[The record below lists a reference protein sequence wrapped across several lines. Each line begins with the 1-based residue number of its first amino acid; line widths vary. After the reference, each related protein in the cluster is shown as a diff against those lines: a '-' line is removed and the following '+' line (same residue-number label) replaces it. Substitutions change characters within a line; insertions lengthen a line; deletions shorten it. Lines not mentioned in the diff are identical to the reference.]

1 VTLYLKYRPKN
12 ISELD
17 LVSAREALEK
27 TLKNKNI
34 PHAFLFSGPR
44 GTGKTSA
51 ARILAMTVNKIEN
64 CDTLDIIELDA
75 ASNRGIEE
83 IRTLREQVSLSPMTC
98 KYKVYIIDE
107 VHMLTTEAANA
118 LLKTLEEPPAHVIF
132 VLCTT
137 DPQKLP
143 ETVISRCTRIQFA
156 KPSLAEI
163 VGKLKLVAKSE
174 KFKISEEDL
183 NLIAREAKGSFR
195 DAIKILEQVIMTGVL
210 PEPDDSAEFIE
221 LLRKK
226 DTKNSLK
233 FIDNLVQHGVNM
245 RTFIERCVETL
256 RLELLDT
263 LNKDILL
270 EIEKFEKAY
279 EQCKTTAVAQLPLEV
294 MVIENSKF
302 EIRNSKSIRQAQDPE
317 FTEGQ
322 IQNINVQNAPVQAGD
337 VQIILDKWNEILRV
351 VRPFNHSIE
360 GLLRSTKPQGF
371 DGVNFTLEVF
381 YKFHYDKL
389 SEDKCRKIVED
400 GVATVL
406 ESPNIVLKL
415 VLGKSKPKIEEDL
428 AKVAEGIFK

>member
-1 VTLYLKYRPKN
+1 MTLYLKYRPQN

-51 ARILAMTVNKIEN
+51 ARILAMMVNKIEN
-64 CDTLDIIELDA
+64 CDTPDIIELDA

-83 IRTLREQVSLSPMTC
+83 IRTLREQVALSPMSS

-118 LLKTLEEPPAHVIF
+118 LLKTLEEPPAHVVF

-143 ETVISRCTRIQFA
+143 ETVISRCTQIIFSR
-156 KPSLAEI
+156 PSIEEI
-163 VGKLKLVAKSE
+163 VAKLKLVAKGE
-174 KFKISEEDL
+174 KYKINPEDL
-183 NLIAREAKGSFR
+183 ELIAIEAKGSFR
-195 DAIKILEQVIMTGVL
+195 DAIKILEQVIVTGIV
-210 PEPDDSAEFIE
+210 PKSNDPQGFIT
-221 LLRKK
+221 LLRAN

-233 FIDNLVQHGVNM
+233 FIDNLVSQGVNL
-245 RTFIERCVETL
+245 RSFIERCVEVL
-256 RLELLDT
+256 RLELLET
-263 LNKDILL
+263 LNKNILVDI
-270 EIEKFEKAY
+270 ERFETAY
-279 EQCKTTAVAQLPLEV
+279 EQVRITAVPQLPLEM
-294 MVIENSKF
+294 MVIK
-302 EIRNSKSIRQAQDPE
+302 
-317 FTEGQ
+317 
-322 IQNINVQNAPVQAGD
+322 NASTSVPVPVTPVTVTHGD
-337 VQIILDKWNEILRV
+337 IQIILDKWNEILKV

-360 GLLRSTKPQGF
+360 GLLRSTKPVGF
-371 DGVNFTLEVF
+371 DGVNLTLEVF
-381 YKFHYDKL
+381 YKFHMDKL

-406 ESPNIVLKL
+406 ESPKIVLKL
-415 VLGKSKPKIEEDL
+415 VLGKSKPKEDL
-428 AKVAEGIFK
+428 AQAAETIFK

>member
-1 VTLYLKYRPKN
+1 MTLYLKYRPQN

-17 LVSAREALEK
+17 LLSAREALEK

-51 ARILAMTVNKIEN
+51 ARILAMTVNKIDN
-64 CDTLDIIELDA
+64 CDTPDIIELDA

-83 IRTLREQVSLSPMTC
+83 IRTLREQVALSPMSC

-156 KPSLAEI
+156 RPSLAEI
-163 VGKLKLVAKSE
+163 LAKLKIVAKGE
-174 KFKISEEDL
+174 KFKIENSELD
-183 NLIAREAKGSFR
+183 LIASESKGSFR
-195 DAIKILEQVIMTGVL
+195 DAIKILEQVITTGKMPVS
-210 PEPDDSAEFIE
+210 DDPQGFIA
-221 LLRKK
+221 LLRAN

-233 FIDNLVQHGVNM
+233 FIDNLVQHGVNL
-245 RTFIERCVETL
+245 RTFIENCVEVL
-256 RLELLDT
+256 RVELLGLSAKGQGLGDCLELI
-263 LNKDILL
+263 KSF
-270 EIEKFEKAY
+270 EIAY
-279 EQCKTTAVAQLPLEV
+279 EQSKTTAVAQLPLEI

-302 EIRNSKSIRQAQDPE
+302 NITPQPAQSTTPLSPPKLGGDE
-317 FTEGQ
+317 RGG
-322 IQNINVQNAPVQAGD
+322 AGGD
-337 VQIILDKWNEILRV
+337 LQIILDKWNEILKV

-360 GLLRSTKPQGF
+360 GLLRSTKPKSF
-371 DGVNFTLEVF
+371 DGTNFELEVF

-389 SEDKCRKIVED
+389 SEDKCRKIVEE

-406 ESPNIVLKL
+406 EAPKIVLKL
-415 VLGKSKPKIEEDL
+415 VLGKSKPKPNEDL
-428 AKVAEGIFK
+428 SKIAESIFK

>member
-1 VTLYLKYRPKN
+1 MTLYLKYRPQN

-51 ARILAMTVNKIEN
+51 ARILAMMVNKIEN
-64 CDTLDIIELDA
+64 YDTPHIIELDA

-83 IRTLREQVSLSPMTC
+83 IRTLREQVALSPMSS

-118 LLKTLEEPPAHVIF
+118 LLKTLEEPPAHVVF

-143 ETVISRCTRIQFA
+143 ETVISRCTQIIFSR
-156 KPSLAEI
+156 PSIEEI
-163 VGKLKLVAKSE
+163 VAKLKLVAKGE
-174 KFKISEEDL
+174 KYKINPEDL
-183 NLIAREAKGSFR
+183 ELIAIEAKGSFR
-195 DAIKILEQVIMTGVL
+195 DAIKILEQVIVTGIV
-210 PEPDDSAEFIE
+210 PKSNDPQGFIT
-221 LLRKK
+221 LLRAN

-233 FIDNLVQHGVNM
+233 FIDNLVSQGVNL
-245 RTFIERCVETL
+245 RSFIERCVEVL
-256 RLELLDT
+256 RLELLET
-263 LNKDILL
+263 LNKNILVDI
-270 EIEKFEKAY
+270 ERFETAY
-279 EQCKTTAVAQLPLEV
+279 EQVRITAVPQLPLEM
-294 MVIENSKF
+294 MVIK
-302 EIRNSKSIRQAQDPE
+302 
-317 FTEGQ
+317 
-322 IQNINVQNAPVQAGD
+322 NASTSVPVPVTPVTVTHGD
-337 VQIILDKWNEILRV
+337 IQIILDKWNEILKV

-360 GLLRSTKPQGF
+360 GLLRSTKPVGF
-371 DGVNFTLEVF
+371 DGVNLTLEVF
-381 YKFHYDKL
+381 YKFHMDKL

-406 ESPNIVLKL
+406 ESPKIVLKL
-415 VLGKSKPKIEEDL
+415 VLGKSKPKEDL
-428 AKVAEGIFK
+428 AQAAETIFK

>member
-1 VTLYLKYRPKN
+1 MKYRPQN

-51 ARILAMTVNKIEN
+51 ARILAMMVNKIEN
-64 CDTLDIIELDA
+64 CDTPDIIELDA

-83 IRTLREQVSLSPMTC
+83 IRTLREQVALSPMSS

-118 LLKTLEEPPAHVIF
+118 LLKTLEEPPAHVVF

-143 ETVISRCTRIQFA
+143 ETVISRCTQIIFSR
-156 KPSLAEI
+156 PSIEEI
-163 VGKLKLVAKSE
+163 VAKLKLVAKGE
-174 KFKISEEDL
+174 KYKINPEDL
-183 NLIAREAKGSFR
+183 ELIAIEAKGSFR
-195 DAIKILEQVIMTGVL
+195 DAIKILEQVIVTGIV
-210 PEPDDSAEFIE
+210 PKSNDPQGFIT
-221 LLRKK
+221 LLRAN

-233 FIDNLVQHGVNM
+233 FIDNLVSQGVNL
-245 RTFIERCVETL
+245 RSFIERCVEVL
-256 RLELLDT
+256 RLELLET
-263 LNKDILL
+263 LNKNILVDI
-270 EIEKFEKAY
+270 ERFETAY
-279 EQCKTTAVAQLPLEV
+279 EQVRITAVPQLPLEM
-294 MVIENSKF
+294 MVIK
-302 EIRNSKSIRQAQDPE
+302 
-317 FTEGQ
+317 
-322 IQNINVQNAPVQAGD
+322 NASTSVPVPVTPVTVTHGD
-337 VQIILDKWNEILRV
+337 IQIILDKWNEILKV

-360 GLLRSTKPQGF
+360 GLLRSTKPVGF
-371 DGVNFTLEVF
+371 DGVNLTLEVF
-381 YKFHYDKL
+381 YKFHMDKL

-406 ESPNIVLKL
+406 ESPKIVLKL
-415 VLGKSKPKIEEDL
+415 VLGKSKPKEDL
-428 AKVAEGIFK
+428 AQAAETIFK

>member
-1 VTLYLKYRPKN
+1 MSYKFTQLIVGGIKNIKLVVTLYLKYRPQN

-17 LVSAREALEK
+17 LVSVREALEK

-51 ARILAMTVNKIEN
+51 ARILAMMVNNIDN
-64 CDTLDIIELDA
+64 CDTPDIIELDA

-83 IRTLREQVSLSPMTC
+83 IRTLREQVALSPMSC

-156 KPSLAEI
+156 RPCLAEL
-163 VGKLKLVAKSE
+163 VTKLKIVAKGE
-174 KFKISEEDL
+174 KFKIGDVELE
-183 NLIAREAKGSFR
+183 LIASQARGSFR
-195 DAIKILEQVIMTGVL
+195 DGIKILEQVITTGKMPVS
-210 PEPDDSAEFIE
+210 DDPQGFIT
-221 LLRKK
+221 LLRAN

-233 FIDNLVQHGVNM
+233 FIDNLVQQGVNL
-245 RTFIERCVETL
+245 RTFIENCVEVL
-256 RLELLDT
+256 RVELLET
-263 LNKDILL
+263 LNKDILV
-270 EIEKFEKAY
+270 EIEGFEKAY
-279 EQCKTTAVAQLPLEV
+279 EQTRTTAVAQLPLEV
-294 MVIENSKF
+294 MVIEFTNSNPQ
-302 EIRNSKSIRQAQDPE
+302 IHKS
-317 FTEGQ
+317 T
-322 IQNINVQNAPVQAGD
+322 NIITPDLQL
-337 VQIILDKWNEILRV
+337 ILDKWQEILKV

-360 GLLRSTKPQGF
+360 GLLRSTKPKSF
-371 DGVNFTLEVF
+371 DGTNFELEVF

-389 SEDKCRKIVED
+389 TEDKCRKIVEE

-406 ESPNIVLKL
+406 ESPKIILKL
-415 VLGKSKPKIEEDL
+415 ILGKSKPKESEDL

>member
-1 VTLYLKYRPKN
+1 MKYRPQN

-51 ARILAMTVNKIEN
+51 ARILAMMVNKIEN
-64 CDTLDIIELDA
+64 CDTPDIIELDA

-83 IRTLREQVSLSPMTC
+83 IRTLREQVALSPMSS

-118 LLKTLEEPPAHVIF
+118 LLKTLEEPPAHVVF

-143 ETVISRCTRIQFA
+143 ETVISRCTQIIFSR
-156 KPSLAEI
+156 PSIEEI
-163 VGKLKLVAKSE
+163 VAKLKLVAKGE
-174 KFKISEEDL
+174 KYKINPEDL
-183 NLIAREAKGSFR
+183 ELIAIEAKGSFR
-195 DAIKILEQVIMTGVL
+195 DAIKILEQVIVTGIV
-210 PEPDDSAEFIE
+210 PKSNDPQGFIT
-221 LLRKK
+221 LLRAN

-233 FIDNLVQHGVNM
+233 FIDNLVSQGVNL
-245 RTFIERCVETL
+245 RSFIERCVEVL
-256 RLELLDT
+256 RLELLET
-263 LNKDILL
+263 LNKNILVDI
-270 EIEKFEKAY
+270 ERFETAY
-279 EQCKTTAVAQLPLEV
+279 EQVRITAVPQLPLEM
-294 MVIENSKF
+294 MVIK
-302 EIRNSKSIRQAQDPE
+302 
-317 FTEGQ
+317 
-322 IQNINVQNAPVQAGD
+322 NASTSVPVPVTPVTVTHGD
-337 VQIILDKWNEILRV
+337 IQIILDKWNEILKV

-360 GLLRSTKPQGF
+360 GLLRSTKPVGF
-371 DGVNFTLEVF
+371 DGVNLTLEVF
-381 YKFHYDKL
+381 YKFHMDKL

-406 ESPNIVLKL
+406 ESPKIVLNL
-415 VLGKSKPKIEEDL
+415 VLGKSKPKEDL
-428 AKVAEGIFK
+428 AQAAETIFK

>member
-1 VTLYLKYRPKN
+1 MIVSQIKDINLVVTLYLKYRPQN

-27 TLKNKNI
+27 TLKNNNI

-51 ARILAMTVNKIEN
+51 ARILAMTVNKIDSIDN
-64 CDTLDIIELDA
+64 TDIVELDA

-83 IRTLREQVSLSPMTC
+83 IRTLREQVALSPMSC

-143 ETVISRCTRIQFA
+143 ETVISRCTRVLFQR
-156 KPSLAEI
+156 PSIEEI
-163 VGKLKLVAKSE
+163 TTKLKLVAKGE
-174 KFKISEEDL
+174 KFKIENSELD
-183 NLIAREAKGSFR
+183 LIASESKGSFR
-195 DAIKILEQVIMTGVL
+195 DAIKILEQVITTGKM
-210 PEPDDSAEFIE
+210 PKSDDPQGFIT
-221 LLRKK
+221 LLRAN

-233 FIDNLVQHGVNM
+233 FIDNLVQQGVNL
-245 RTFIERCVETL
+245 RTFIENCVEVL
-256 RLELLDT
+256 RIELLET
-263 LNKDILL
+263 LNKDILS
-270 EIEKFEKAY
+270 EIERFEKAY
-279 EQCKTTAVAQLPLEV
+279 EQTRTTAVQQLPLEV
-294 MVIENSKF
+294 MVIEFTNSNPQ
-302 EIRNSKSIRQAQDPE
+302 IHKS
-317 FTEGQ
+317 T
-322 IQNINVQNAPVQAGD
+322 NIITADLQL
-337 VQIILDKWNEILRV
+337 ILDKWQEILKV

-360 GLLRSTKPQGF
+360 GLLRSTKPKSF
-371 DGVNFTLEVF
+371 DGTNFELEVF

-389 SEDKCRKIVED
+389 TEEKCRKIVED

-406 ESPNIVLKL
+406 EAPKIVLKL
-415 VLGKSKPKIEEDL
+415 VLGKSKPKTEEDL
-428 AKVAEGIFK
+428 AKVAETIFK

>member
-1 VTLYLKYRPKN
+1 LKYRPQN

-51 ARILAMTVNKIEN
+51 ARILAMMVNKIEN
-64 CDTLDIIELDA
+64 CDTPDIIELDA

-83 IRTLREQVSLSPMTC
+83 IRTLREQVALSPMSS

-118 LLKTLEEPPAHVIF
+118 LLKTLEEPPAHVVF

-143 ETVISRCTRIQFA
+143 ETVISRCTQIIFSR
-156 KPSLAEI
+156 PSIEEI
-163 VGKLKLVAKSE
+163 VAKLKLVAKGE
-174 KFKISEEDL
+174 KYKINPEDL
-183 NLIAREAKGSFR
+183 ELIPIEAKGSFR
-195 DAIKILEQVIMTGVL
+195 DAIKILEQVIVTGIV
-210 PEPDDSAEFIE
+210 PKSNDPQGFIT
-221 LLRKK
+221 LLRAN

-233 FIDNLVQHGVNM
+233 FIDNLVSQGVNL
-245 RTFIERCVETL
+245 RSFIERCVEVL
-256 RLELLDT
+256 RLELLET
-263 LNKDILL
+263 LNKNILVDI
-270 EIEKFEKAY
+270 ERFETAY
-279 EQCKTTAVAQLPLEV
+279 EQVRITAVPQLPLEM
-294 MVIENSKF
+294 MVIK
-302 EIRNSKSIRQAQDPE
+302 
-317 FTEGQ
+317 
-322 IQNINVQNAPVQAGD
+322 NASTSVPVPVTPVTVTHGD
-337 VQIILDKWNEILRV
+337 IQIILDKWNEILKV

-360 GLLRSTKPQGF
+360 GLLRSTKPVGF
-371 DGVNFTLEVF
+371 DGVNLTLEVF
-381 YKFHYDKL
+381 YKFHMDKL

-406 ESPNIVLKL
+406 ESPKIVLKL
-415 VLGKSKPKIEEDL
+415 VLGKSKPKEDL
-428 AKVAEGIFK
+428 AQAAETIFK

>member
-1 VTLYLKYRPKN
+1 MKYRPQN
-12 ISELD
+12 IDELD

-51 ARILAMTVNKIEN
+51 ARILAMMVNKIDN
-64 CDTLDIIELDA
+64 CDTPDIIELDA

-83 IRTLREQVSLSPMTC
+83 IRTLREQVALSPMSC

-143 ETVISRCTRIQFA
+143 ETVISRCTRIIFSR
-156 KPSLAEI
+156 PSIDEI
-163 VGKLKLVAKSE
+163 VTKLKLVTKGE
-174 KFKISEEDL
+174 KYKITPEDL
-183 NLIAREAKGSFR
+183 DLIAAESKGSFR
-195 DAIKILEQVIMTGVL
+195 DAIKILEQVIVTGII
-210 PEPDDSAEFIE
+210 PKSDDPQGFIT
-221 LLRKK
+221 LLRAN
-226 DTKNSLK
+226 DTKASLK
-233 FIDNLVQHGVNM
+233 FIDNLVQNGVNL
-245 RTFIERCVETL
+245 RSFIERCVEAL
-256 RLELLDT
+256 RVEMLGLSAKGLGLGDTLELI
-263 LNKDILL
+263 KSF
-270 EIEKFEKAY
+270 EIAY
-279 EQCKTTAVAQLPLEV
+279 EQCKTTAVAQLPLEIMV
-294 MVIENSKF
+294 MNIAIPA
-302 EIRNSKSIRQAQDPE
+302 IRPISVPSTPVPVPD
-317 FTEGQ
+317 GD
-322 IQNINVQNAPVQAGD
+322 IQL
-337 VQIILDKWNEILRV
+337 ILDKWQEILKV

-360 GLLRSTKPQGF
+360 GLLRSTKPKSF
-371 DGVNFTLEVF
+371 DGTNFELEVF

-389 SEDKCRKIVED
+389 SEDKCRKIVEE

-406 ESPNIVLKL
+406 EAPKIVLKL
-415 VLGKSKPKIEEDL
+415 VLGKSKPKTEDL

>member
-1 VTLYLKYRPKN
+1 LKYRPQN

-51 ARILAMTVNKIEN
+51 ARILAMMVNKIEN
-64 CDTLDIIELDA
+64 CDTPDIIELDA

-83 IRTLREQVSLSPMTC
+83 IRTLREQVALSPMSS

-118 LLKTLEEPPAHVIF
+118 LLKTLEEPPAHVVF

-143 ETVISRCTRIQFA
+143 ETVISRCTQIIFSR
-156 KPSLAEI
+156 PSIEEI
-163 VGKLKLVAKSE
+163 VAKLKLVAKGE
-174 KFKISEEDL
+174 KYKINPEDL
-183 NLIAREAKGSFR
+183 ELIAIEAKGSFR
-195 DAIKILEQVIMTGVL
+195 DAIKILEQVIVTGIV
-210 PEPDDSAEFIE
+210 PKSNDPQGFIT
-221 LLRKK
+221 LLRAN

-233 FIDNLVQHGVNM
+233 FIDNLVSQGVNL
-245 RTFIERCVETL
+245 RSFIERCVEVL
-256 RLELLDT
+256 RLELLET
-263 LNKDILL
+263 LNKNILVDI
-270 EIEKFEKAY
+270 ERFETAY
-279 EQCKTTAVAQLPLEV
+279 EQVRITAVPQLPLEM
-294 MVIENSKF
+294 MVIK
-302 EIRNSKSIRQAQDPE
+302 
-317 FTEGQ
+317 
-322 IQNINVQNAPVQAGD
+322 NASTSVPVPVTPVTVTHGD
-337 VQIILDKWNEILRV
+337 IQIILDKWNEILKV

-360 GLLRSTKPQGF
+360 GLLRSTKPVGF
-371 DGVNFTLEVF
+371 DGVNLTLEVF
-381 YKFHYDKL
+381 YKFHMDKL

-406 ESPNIVLKL
+406 ESPKIVLKL
-415 VLGKSKPKIEEDL
+415 VLGKSKPKEDL
-428 AKVAEGIFK
+428 AQAAETIFK

>member
-1 VTLYLKYRPKN
+1 MKYRPQN

-27 TLKNKNI
+27 TFKNKNI

-51 ARILAMTVNKIEN
+51 ARILAMTVNKIDN
-64 CDTLDIIELDA
+64 CDTPDIIELDA

-83 IRTLREQVSLSPMTC
+83 IRTLREQVALSPMSC

-143 ETVISRCTRIQFA
+143 ETVISRCTRIIFSR
-156 KPSLAEI
+156 PSIDEI
-163 VGKLKLVAKSE
+163 VTKLKLVTKGE
-174 KFKISEEDL
+174 KYKITPEDL
-183 NLIAREAKGSFR
+183 DLIAAESKGSFR
-195 DAIKILEQVIMTGVL
+195 DAIKILEQVIVTGII
-210 PEPDDSAEFIE
+210 PKSDDPQGFIS
-221 LLRKK
+221 LLRAN
-226 DTKNSLK
+226 DTKASLK
-233 FIDNLVQHGVNM
+233 FIDNLVQNGVNL
-245 RTFIERCVETL
+245 RSFIERCVEVL
-256 RLELLDT
+256 RVELLET

-270 EIEKFEKAY
+270 EIAGFEKAY
-279 EQCKTTAVAQLPLEV
+279 EQTRTTAVQQLPLEV
-294 MVIENSKF
+294 MVIANSNDKG
-302 EIRNSKSIRQAQDPE
+302 SK
-317 FTEGQ
+317 
-322 IQNINVQNAPVQAGD
+322 VQRFKEESPAISGD
-337 VQIILDKWNEILRV
+337 IQIILDKWNEILKV

-360 GLLRSTKPQGF
+360 GLLRSTKPKSF
-371 DGVNFTLEVF
+371 DGVNFELEVF

-389 SEDKCRKIVED
+389 TEDKCRKIVED

-406 ESPNIVLKL
+406 EAPKIVLKL
-415 VLGKSKPKIEEDL
+415 VLGKSKPKETEDL